1 MYCEINEFHLWAY
14 LKKKKK
20 QVKLKKI
27 ISEEIQCSLM
37 IKVVKIFFHFDSQKP
52 NIDKIK
58 I

>member
-1 MYCEINEFHLWAY
+1 MDL
-14 LKKKKK
+14 LKKRKKKK

-37 IKVVKIFFHFDSQKP
+37 IKVVKIFFHIDSQKP

>member
-1 MYCEINEFHLWAY
+1 MNFICGLIE
-14 LKKKKK
+14 KKKRKRKK
-20 QVKLKKI
+20 EQVKLKKI